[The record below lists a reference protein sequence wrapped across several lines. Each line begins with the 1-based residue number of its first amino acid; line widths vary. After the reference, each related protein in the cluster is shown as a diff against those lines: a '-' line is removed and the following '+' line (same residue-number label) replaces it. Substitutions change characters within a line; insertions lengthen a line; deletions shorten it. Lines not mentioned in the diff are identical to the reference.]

1 MSMNPYEN
9 EPGFEDANSD
19 FDKKNQ
25 EAYVSKIRHET
36 IRISIIQRLEDYL
49 GMGRNIDRL
58 ALMGAGDA
66 DIDGLRDDVPFEPFR
81 DKCKLRFLWYF
92 DSYLQAIID
101 AGRKHKDNTKFEKMP
116 FEGSGNIMDGVF
128 NYTDLQV
135 RLGRVK
141 NALERETEN
150 WAVQGKIALQKEQ
163 SIATNVH
170 RQYEQTKE
178 AFKAKDAIM
187 IDIEEV
193 DKNPFV
199 WDLTL
204 YGRAMTNLDGG
215 VFKIRM
221 CISPHFPMEQPRVKV
236 VTPLFHHRVAKDGQ
250 LCYFIKNSDNL
261 CAHVEAIIAAI
272 DDECPAFDPRT
283 RVCTEAANL
292 LWGTEDQRKQYN
304 RRLRRSAQE
313 SMEYL

>member
-1 MSMNPYEN
+1 MNPYEN

-204 YGRAMTNLDGG
+204 YRPG
-215 VFKIRM
+215 
-221 CISPHFPMEQPRVKV
+221 
-236 VTPLFHHRVAKDGQ
+236 
-250 LCYFIKNSDNL
+250 
-261 CAHVEAIIAAI
+261 
-272 DDECPAFDPRT
+272 DDEPRWRRVQDPDVHQPALPHGAASRQGRHASLPPPR
-283 RVCTEAANL
+283 RQRRPAL
-292 LWGTEDQRKQYN
+292 LLHQE
-304 RRLRRSAQE
+304 LR
-313 SMEYL
+313 